1 MREYRKD
8 RNVGKMRRG
17 RRLSA
22 VLAIAVC
29 ICAVSAATSVI
40 PALFAAGEEKDADTC
55 YINSFS
61 ELPADIR
68 EQRIAGTD
76 QEPVLPDTLEA
87 VVARRMEEQITQD
100 RAQGTEIASEDSG
113 ELGGGKERAR
123 NYSRFACGDG
133 LDSGVLEG
141 QPGI

>member
-1 MREYRKD
+1 MREHRKD
-8 RNVGKMRRG
+8 RSVGKLRRG

-61 ELPADIR
+61 ELPAEIR

-100 RAQGTEIASEDSG
+100 SAQGTESASEESG
-113 ELGGGKERAR
+113 ELGG
-123 NYSRFACGDG
+123 
-133 LDSGVLEG
+133 
-141 QPGI
+141 